1 MKIGI
6 IGCGSIS
13 RGHVSRWLKDLSV
26 QIVGCADT
34 KPAATQ
40 AVVDMIEKA
49 RGMTCPQFADSTE
62 MIRATRPDAVGI
74 FTPHTLHFV
83 QAMAALK
90 AGCHVLIEKPI
101 VTATADGNALVAEAH
116 RRKLVLGCSYQ
127 MRGIP
132 AHRRVKEIISA
143 GEIGE
148 IRLVSILL
156 TQDWITR
163 VIASHREWRF
173 DPKLSGGGELMDSGS
188 HLVDLML
195 WLTNLR
201 TASAFAYLDN
211 KDLAVDVISACAL
224 KFENGALGTIAI
236 SGDTMG
242 WVSALTLCGTQGTV
256 LIRDDGVFLK
266 RKDGEPCAAV
276 TAEGAPVDPNAN
288 FAAAIARRTAPLP
301 RRGGRSGHHA
311 YRGPLPFRGGREGD
325 YAIESL
331 RRPSSSATPPPAR
344 KAHHHMGLP

>member
-13 RGHVSRWLKDLSV
+13 RGHVSRWLKDVSV

-34 KPAATQ
+34 KPVATQ
-40 AVVDMIEKA
+40 AVAEMVEKA
-49 RGMTCPQFADSTE
+49 RGMRCPQFGDYAE
-62 MIRATRPDAVGI
+62 MLQATKPEAVGI
-74 FTPHTLHFV
+74 FTPHTLHFA

-101 VTATADGNALVAEAH
+101 VTATADGNALVAEAK
-116 RRKLVLGCSYQ
+116 RAQRALGCAYQ

-132 AHRRVKEIISA
+132 AHKRVKQMLSA

-148 IRLVSILL
+148 IRLVTILL

-188 HLVDLML
+188 HMIDLML
-195 WLTNLR
+195 WLTGLR
-201 TASAFAYLDN
+201 PASAFAYLDN
-211 KDLAVDVISACAL
+211 KDLAVDVISSCAI
-224 KFENGALGTIAI
+224 KFQGGALGTIAI
-236 SGDTMG
+236 SGDAMG
-242 WVSALTLCGTQGTV
+242 WVSTLAISGTQGTV

-266 RKDGEPCAAV
+266 RKDGEPYATVTVDGIATGDPNTNFTAAV
-276 TAEGAPVDPNAN
+276 TRGEPLLCPGEEVVRVITLTEALYRSAAEGRP
-288 FAAAIARRTAPLP
+288 IAV
-301 RRGGRSGHHA
+301 
-311 YRGPLPFRGGREGD
+311 
-325 YAIESL
+325 
-331 RRPSSSATPPPAR
+331 
-344 KAHHHMGLP
+344 

>member
-13 RGHVSRWLKDLSV
+13 RGHVSRWLKDMSV

-49 RGMTCPQFADSTE
+49 RGMTCTQFADATE
-62 MIRATRPDAVGI
+62 MIRATKPDAVGI
-74 FTPHTLHFV
+74 FTPHTLHFA
-83 QAMAALK
+83 QAMTALK

-101 VTATADGNALVAEAH
+101 VTTTADGNALVAEAQ

-143 GEIGE
+143 GELGE
-148 IRLVSILL
+148 IRLVTILL

-188 HLVDLML
+188 HMVDLML
-195 WLTNLR
+195 WLTGLR
-201 TASAFAYLDN
+201 PASAFAYLDN
-211 KDLAVDVISACAL
+211 KDLAVDVLSSCSL
-224 KFENGALGTIAI
+224 KFQNGALGTIAI
-236 SGDTMG
+236 SGDAIG
-242 WVSALTLCGTQGTV
+242 WVSCLSVCGTQGTV

-266 RKDGEPCAAV
+266 RKDGEPYAAV
-276 TAEGAPVDPNAN
+276 TAEGAPLDPNAN
-288 FAAAIARRTAPLP
+288 FTAAVTKGEPLLCP
-301 RRGGRSGHHA
+301 AEDAVRVITLTEA
-311 YRGPLPFRGGREGD
+311 LYR
-325 YAIESL
+325 
-331 RRPSSSATPPPAR
+331 SATESRPIT
-344 KAHHHMGLP
+344 L